1 MNHYLRA
8 INHTRELSTFK
19 LIQLSKVRAY
29 QLLFLMSSLSLRR
42 LTQTMIYSCMHGAK
56 GNRHTVRPFES
67 NVTGMQGCGG
77 GGNWVE
83 AGAFNVAV
91 EEEYDCYGL
100 WYRWALMD
108 IENDYAGRL

>member
-1 MNHYLRA
+1 MW
-8 INHTRELSTFK
+8 
-19 LIQLSKVRAY
+19 
-29 QLLFLMSSLSLRR
+29 
-42 LTQTMIYSCMHGAK
+42 
-56 GNRHTVRPFES
+56 
-67 NVTGMQGCGG
+67 G